1 MNRQIK
7 FIDLGTMDF
16 KKAWDYQ
23 QNLFDKIVSIKKAN
37 RKNNSKIKTPN
48 YFLFV

>member
-7 FIDLGTMDF
+7 FIDLGMMDF

-37 RKNNSKIKTPN
+37 RKNKKIN
-48 YFLFV
+48 GCSC